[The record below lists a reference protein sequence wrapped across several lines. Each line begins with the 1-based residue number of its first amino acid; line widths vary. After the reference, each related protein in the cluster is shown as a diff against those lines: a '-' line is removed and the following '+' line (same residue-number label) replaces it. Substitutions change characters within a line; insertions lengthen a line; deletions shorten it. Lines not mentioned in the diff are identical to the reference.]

1 MPVTLP
7 EPLLLPPPIA
17 PGQNIRVVS
26 PASPTMCYVSE
37 RLERAER
44 TVRDLGFEVSY
55 GANVYAVSEDGAR
68 AGSPQERA
76 DDLMAAFADPDV
88 AAIFCADAGEGS
100 VELLPHLDP
109 AVIRS
114 NPKPFI
120 GYSDNVF
127 LHQYLLSRAGLVSY
141 YGYTYL
147 HHMGEVGGPFPET
160 LECFLAAVG
169 SAGDLRCEPMPSRT
183 TDWYSWID
191 PDVLHLQRVRN
202 TPGGVDWVRAG
213 RAEGPLIGAALP
225 LLPEI
230 VDLFELS
237 LEGTVLF
244 WDVNLFNE
252 VPVRT
257 LLTDLMAHADLSGLA
272 GMVVGAN
279 QLVEAGP
286 WAEEVAG
293 LLDELL
299 PGTRFPVLVNADLS
313 HLCPSWLVP
322 YGARVILGAG
332 DGLEFHRTADEGA
345 KPCASSI

>member
-1 MPVTLP
+1 VPGTLP
-7 EPLLLPPPIA
+7 YTLLTPPPIA

-26 PASPTMCYVSE
+26 PASPTICYVDE
-37 RLERAER
+37 RLERAEQ

-55 GANVYAVSEDGAR
+55 GANVYAVSADGAR
-68 AGSPQERA
+68 AGTPRERA
-76 DDLMAAFADPDV
+76 EDLMAAFADPEV

-109 AVIRS
+109 ALIRA

-127 LHQYLLSRAGLVSY
+127 LNQYLLTRAGLVSY
-141 YGYTYL
+141 YGYTFL

-160 LECFLAAVG
+160 LDGFLAAVA
-169 SAGDLRCEPMPSRT
+169 STGDLRCEPMLTRT

-191 PDVLHLQRVRN
+191 PDVLHLKRIRN
-202 TPGGVDWVRAG
+202 TPGGLDWIRPG

-230 VDLFELS
+230 VDLFELR
-237 LEGTVLF
+237 LDGAVLF

-252 VPVRT
+252 VPIRT
-257 LLTDLMAHADLSGLA
+257 LLTDLMEHTDLTGLA

-279 QLVEAGP
+279 QLVAAGP
-286 WAEEVAG
+286 WAREVAG

-299 PGTRFPVLVNADLS
+299 PGTGFPVLVNADLS

-322 YGARVILGAG
+322 YGAPVTLGAL
-332 DGLEFHRTADEGA
+332 DGLEFHRTADKGA
-345 KPCASSI
+345 NTCASSI